1 MMVQVRPARM
11 ILLLIFF
18 SAMIMLGAIPGS
30 ASALSSGVGDK
41 TMHLLAYAFMTALC
55 FRAIKGTRLAQSL
68 ISLLIIALL
77 GLLDE
82 SLQSL
87 LPYRNASLLDWCFD
101 MAAAG
106 TVIFILNLCEPAT
119 TRMT

>member
-1 MMVQVRPARM
+1 MMLVRPTWM
-11 ILLLIFF
+11 VMLLTSFG
-18 SAMIMLGAIPGS
+18 AMVALGAIPGS

-41 TMHLLAYAFMTALC
+41 TLHLLAYGFMTFLC
-55 FRAIKGTRLAQSL
+55 FHSIKASRRGQSL
-68 ISLLIIALL
+68 ISLLIMSLL

-82 SLQSL
+82 GLQSF

-106 TVIFILNLCEPAT
+106 TVILLLHLYEPAS
-119 TRMT
+119 TRTN

>member
-1 MMVQVRPARM
+1 MMAIHPVWM
-11 ILLLIFF
+11 TLLLSFF
-18 SAMIMLGAIPGS
+18 GVMVALGAIPGS

-41 TMHLLAYAFMTALC
+41 PLHLLAYGFMSFLC
-55 FRAIKGTRLAQSL
+55 FRSIRGSRCVQSV
-68 ISLLIIALL
+68 ISLLMMALL

-87 LPYRNASLLDWCFD
+87 LPYRNASLVDWCFD

-106 TVIFILNLCEPAT
+106 TVIVLLNFHQPASI
-119 TRMT
+119 RKP